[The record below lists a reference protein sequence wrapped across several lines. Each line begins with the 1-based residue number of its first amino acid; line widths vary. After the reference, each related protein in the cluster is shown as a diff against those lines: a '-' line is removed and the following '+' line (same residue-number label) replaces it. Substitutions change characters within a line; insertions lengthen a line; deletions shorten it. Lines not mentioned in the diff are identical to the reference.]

1 MLMPGFLE
9 LAAKSFVKY
18 FRKEYVM
25 SRVGKNPIHIPDD
38 VTFVVNGSELKASGK
53 FGSNSYS
60 LSDLVS
66 IRVDSSVIHIS
77 PISDNKRS
85 RVIWGTDQRQVQN
98 LIRGVSQGFNVTLD
112 LVGVGYRASVQQD
125 KICVQL
131 GFSHDVLYHIPKNII
146 VKCEKPTSISIT
158 GPSKQ
163 LVGQIASEIRK
174 MRKPEPYKGKGVIRE
189 GEFVIRKEGKKK

>member
-1 MLMPGFLE
+1 
-9 LAAKSFVKY
+9 
-18 FRKEYVM
+18 M
-25 SRVGKNPIHIPDD
+25 SRVGKNPIQIPSD
-38 VTFVVNGSELKASGK
+38 VTFVVRGSEVEASGK
-53 FGSNSYS
+53 FGSSSYR

-66 IRVDSSVIHIS
+66 IKVDSSVIYITPVNDS
-77 PISDNKRS
+77 KRS
-85 RVIWGTDQRQVQN
+85 RVIWGTDQRQLQN
-98 LIRGVSQGFNVTLD
+98 LIRGVSQGFTVNLD

-125 KICVQL
+125 KICIQL
-131 GFSHDVLYHIPKNII
+131 GFSHDVFYVIPKNIV
-146 VKCEKPTSISIT
+146 VKCEKPTSICIT